1 MHASM
6 CGSPTKEHLAGKQ
19 PASKNTGPLRE
30 LSVSSLHKGQKCCM
44 YKDTCIDTAK
54 VGNVANIGV
63 GQTKNA

>member
-1 MHASM
+1 M
-6 CGSPTKEHLAGKQ
+6 LA
-19 PASKNTGPLRE
+19 
-30 LSVSSLHKGQKCCM
+30 SSLLLRILAHSGSYRSPQRPKTASAASLAAL